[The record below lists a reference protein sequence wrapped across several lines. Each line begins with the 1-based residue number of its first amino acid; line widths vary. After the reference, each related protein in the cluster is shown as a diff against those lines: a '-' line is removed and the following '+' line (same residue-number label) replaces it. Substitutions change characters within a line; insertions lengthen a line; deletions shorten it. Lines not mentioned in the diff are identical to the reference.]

1 MIKHNPSFVQT
12 DAPTPAPSVLGG
24 TASLVN
30 TEPAQHLRQELACKV
45 SLLREQ
51 GESTEL
57 CFQKGLLKSNA
68 RLNSTLTFSWFSCGR
83 GLQPPALRISSTPAS
98 SDPAGWADLRLP
110 ANSPRTFHHFLLA
123 AQIRSFPCTAAFM
136 WAPGSQ
142 AAGRLLPAVASTG
155 SPLQKASKQKSVSM
169 ASQERKV

>member
-51 GESTEL
+51 GESTE
-57 CFQKGLLKSNA
+57 
-68 RLNSTLTFSWFSCGR
+68 T
-83 GLQPPALRISSTPAS
+83 AS
-98 SDPAGWADLRLP
+98 
-110 ANSPRTFHHFLLA
+110 
-123 AQIRSFPCTAAFM
+123 
-136 WAPGSQ
+136 
-142 AAGRLLPAVASTG
+142 
-155 SPLQKASKQKSVSM
+155 
-169 ASQERKV
+169 RKVSLRATHA